1 MQRYIVFI
9 VMSLLIMGCAT
20 PTRISPYEEYKKQ
33 MKKLAEKNPPNYVEK
48 AYAGV
53 SVTLNDMGEC
63 EVVDIV
69 KGSPADKADIRIG
82 DVILSIDGEK
92 ITTRKQMFKIYDSK
106 RPGEIMSAEI
116 RRQGK
121 VIKRDVVL
129 DGLYRGHDIYVLNQE
144 LVKDIPLRMVIIVDE
159 IDIQA
164 LNLDQKD
171 MMNARKTY
179 ESLAYAELESMYVP
193 FCSIQTNC
201 SIIERHNIGPILQEL
216 KFQRSDLASNVT
228 RAKIGQ
234 LSGATHLIM
243 ASFIALR
250 KHKKGFHYLG
260 ERKFVELKSGKILCS
275 VVDQGEVLY

>member
-9 VMSLLIMGCAT
+9 VMSLFIMGCAT
-20 PTRISPYEEYKKQ
+20 PTRISPYQEYKNQ
-33 MKKLAEKNPPNYVEK
+33 MKKLAEKNPQNYVEK

-53 SVTLNDMGEC
+53 SVALSDIGEC
-63 EVVDIV
+63 EVVDV
-69 KGSPADKADIRIG
+69 GKGSPADKADIRIG
-82 DVILSIDGEK
+82 DVILRIDGEK
-92 ITTRKQMFKIYDSK
+92 ITTRKQMFRIYDSK
-106 RPGEIMSAEI
+106 RPGEIISAEI

-121 VIKRDVVL
+121 VIKRDVLL
-129 DGLYRGHDIYVLNQE
+129 DGVYRGYDIYVLNQE
-144 LVKDIPLRMVIIVDE
+144 LVKDIPLRMVIIVDG

-171 MMNARKTY
+171 MINARKTY

-193 FCSIQTNC
+193 FCHAQTNC
-201 SIIERHNIGPILQEL
+201 SIIERHNIDTILQEL
-216 KFQRSDLASNVT
+216 KFQTSDLASDVT

-243 ASFIALR
+243 VNFIALR

-260 ERKFVELKSGKILCS
+260 ERKFVELKSGKILYS